1 MRQTFQL
8 ATSILKI
15 TWVSVFL
22 PRSGYY
28 CSNSIIIWEHY
39 SVNGDVFDIQN
50 NYFFGLFFPFFFVEI
65 FFCREKNFTSLM
77 DQRRSCK
84 RISLLFIHKSHW
96 MGNCWKMRRTNT
108 KKNQI
113 RTKTTTWKL
122 ILIYHLSTQR
132 NCTRFPMY
140 HLCLFCTKWREKNV
154 QTDCGRLGGEKKSS
168 IKVTYLSAE
177 AKIKYLYVENCANS
191 LGFISYGLNYAL
203 YPKVA

>member
-1 MRQTFQL
+1 MIWLLTKVMRQTFQL

-50 NYFFGLFFPFFFVEI
+50 NYFFALFFPFFFVEI

-108 KKNQI
+108 KKIKFGQKRPPESWSSFI
-113 RTKTTTWKL
+113 ILARSAIVLDFRCTTYAYFAQNEGKKMCKL
-122 ILIYHLSTQR
+122 I
-132 NCTRFPMY
+132 
-140 HLCLFCTKWREKNV
+140 
-154 QTDCGRLGGEKKSS
+154 
-168 IKVTYLSAE
+168 
-177 AKIKYLYVENCANS
+177 
-191 LGFISYGLNYAL
+191 
-203 YPKVA
+203 VADWAARRKAQSK